1 MIDVTFEFAVEVEV
15 LRYRQRVEE
24 DVFLET
30 QTQIGSD
37 LFKNKQQLLNDAVK
51 FPNWTANFAIQSQVN
66 QAVDSEWIWKGT
78 VDAGADVVS
87 VDDGRSL
94 AGCLDSGEESQGCR
108 FAASAVPAER
118 RDVALVRLQVDVAD
132 LPSVGEHRTADGVV
146 VVDARL
152 YQSTLE
158 GKHDQL
164 LWIRFL
170 RGLVLG
176 LTDRWRAVLPGGG
189 GNLHAI
195 YWTDCELWLWI
206 LSYGDCRCRSRT
218 WGWSRGF
225 RSRSWAP
232 WVPSRWI
239 QDPCPCGASWRSRTS
254 PVFQSSTKSD
264 DLIPINQLF
273 NQLAS
278 HLGTWILS
286 PGTGSTRVEPHGTCR
301 IGRCWHRRQSASRWR
316 HQPPA
321 WSINAP
327 QTHLGALAASALA
340 ESL

>member
-1 MIDVTFEFAVEVEV
+1 M
-15 LRYRQRVEE
+15 
-24 DVFLET
+24 
-30 QTQIGSD
+30 
-37 LFKNKQQLLNDAVK
+37 
-51 FPNWTANFAIQSQVN
+51 
-66 QAVDSEWIWKGT
+66 
-78 VDAGADVVS
+78 DAGADVVS

-189 GNLHAI
+189 G
-195 YWTDCELWLWI
+195 WGELA
-206 LSYGDCRCRSRT
+206 R
-218 WGWSRGF
+218 
-225 RSRSWAP
+225 
-232 WVPSRWI
+232 
-239 QDPCPCGASWRSRTS
+239 
-254 PVFQSSTKSD
+254 
-264 DLIPINQLF
+264 
-273 NQLAS
+273 
-278 HLGTWILS
+278 HLLN
-286 PGTGSTRVEPHGTCR
+286 R
-301 IGRCWHRRQSASRWR
+301 
-316 HQPPA
+316 
-321 WSINAP
+321 
-327 QTHLGALAASALA
+327 L
-340 ESL
+340 